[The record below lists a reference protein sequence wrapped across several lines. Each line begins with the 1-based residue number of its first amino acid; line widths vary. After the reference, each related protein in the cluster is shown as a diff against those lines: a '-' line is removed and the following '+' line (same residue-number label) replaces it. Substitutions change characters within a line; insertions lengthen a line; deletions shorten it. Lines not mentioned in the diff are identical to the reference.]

1 MKVLVVSLHPV
12 TGHSLEYKRNPKPLG
27 PIHLVH
33 IQYQHYLI
41 HRSHKM
47 TTFVVANGVL
57 NIVLIIL
64 FTKQKH
70 KQETHKNSYAF
81 FRDSLQFLLRGQT
94 NLYCFIFLNND
105 VAITLDNL
113 STV

>member
-81 FRDSLQFLLRGQT
+81 FRDSLFLIMTLPLLWIICQQFERHLKVEVVQMKR
-94 NLYCFIFLNND
+94 
-105 VAITLDNL
+105 
-113 STV
+113 